1 VAMAVLRWPLLW
13 ILPVVGGAA
22 CLLTWRKLA
31 P

>member
-1 VAMAVLRWPLLW
+1 MAVLRWPLAW
-13 ILPVVGGAA
+13 TLPLLGGTA